1 LENSPH
7 FFQPLEKYFPIIGKP
22 PFRRRATRLCVPR
35 NGPTGEVRLN
45 FFADY
50 TRFDNRIETTAPD
63 E

>member
-1 LENSPH
+1 MPGMRHPSS
-7 FFQPLEKYFPIIGKP
+7 
-22 PFRRRATRLCVPR
+22 RRASRPHHRELPLINVDIAQHC

-50 TRFDNRIETTAPD
+50 SCVDNRIETAGPD

>member
-1 LENSPH
+1 MPGMRHPSS
-7 FFQPLEKYFPIIGKP
+7 
-22 PFRRRATRLCVPR
+22 RRASRPHHRELTLINVDIAQHC

-50 TRFDNRIETTAPD
+50 SRFDNRIETAGPD